1 MIDSRLK
8 RHWLAELKQ
17 SVTSLEKLYRSN
29 NWNDELE
36 FSVEK
41 SIFLGFYA
49 IRKLKESGLLPN
61 SVISLSWKITTY
73 PKADKPKQNKFI
85 NDYQLFSGGSKQLS
99 LEVLCN
105 QFVHSNHFS
114 PFLPDGHV
122 CVGFFFASDRESKK
136 ELYYLQLVSVI
147 NVFLSVVNEKRMTLE
162 LVDSE
167 SELSVKL
174 PKT

>member
-8 RHWLAELKQ
+8 RYWLMELEQ
-17 SVTSLEKLYRSN
+17 SATSLEKLYRSN
-29 NWNDELE
+29 DWNDDLE

-41 SIFLGFYA
+41 SIFFGFYA

-61 SVISLSWKITTY
+61 NVISFNWKITTY
-73 PKADKPKQNKFI
+73 PKADNPKKNKSI

-99 LEVLCN
+99 LEDLCN

-114 PFLPDGHV
+114 PFVPDNQV

-147 NVFLSVVNEKRMTLE
+147 NIFLSVVHEKRVTLE
-162 LVDSE
+162 LVHKEAEFSI
-167 SELSVKL
+167 KL
-174 PKT
+174 PNT